1 MNYCGKHHCTAATF
15 VWLAGAVSLQAYVAK
30 LDNGGAALKWSLKTP
45 FPSAFSVPTNSLNRS
60 TRAIRY
66 YLHADA
72 WSETNRQSELNAVR
86 AAFAQWQSVP
96 HTTIRFEEAG
106 ILTGE
111 IDVNTKDGTNVVYW
125 VKGDGLFNGET
136 ASIWGR
142 AAVTLTSHIPGASVI
157 AEADIAL
164 NGAALNG
171 VGAEFDWSTD
181 FSAKPDARE
190 LFVEGI
196 ALHEIGHLLGLA
208 HSPIGGAT
216 MHFMTDAA
224 GSSGVIAGLSSDEIA
239 FADSTYG
246 KAERVAALGAVRGAV
261 KKNGVPVY
269 GASVLLEDQNGNVV
283 TGGITRRA
291 SRDGPDARFLINGVP
306 PGNYYLRALP
316 LDSDVPNDVN
326 KPFSACPNRLF
337 VLMIPREISSDKG
350 TIDAE
355 AVDTSFLPSANLP
368 VSVVAGETA
377 EIDVAV
383 EAGEPALRISAVG
396 ISASG
401 RPSEEPLCHGV
412 FLRPGDEKQWLSIF
426 RRQIPQEGIS
436 LRISGSG
443 IEVLSEDVQ
452 LFGDIIR
459 VSAQVSVAADASPG
473 LRSFALQTED
483 GDDAY
488 APGYL
493 EILTRT
499 LDYNFDGLD
508 DLYQRRFFDPFT
520 SLAAAPDSDPDQDG
534 FSNREESL
542 QNSNPLDPA
551 SLPRPMISPFEILSV
566 SLDENGSAVSF
577 ESVPGA
583 RYQLFSRQ
591 DLAGSFWAP
600 VGEPVTASG
609 AVTTIL
615 DASAKEEFEFYYVE
629 SAP

>member
-1 MNYCGKHHCTAATF
+1 MNRCGKHHCVAGAF
-15 VWLAGAVSLQAYVAK
+15 AWLAGAISIHAYIAK
-30 LDNGGAALKWSLKTP
+30 LDNGGAALKWALNPP
-45 FPSAFSVPTNSLNRS
+45 FPPASFSVPTNSLNRS

-66 YLHADA
+66 YLHADG

-96 HTTIRFEEAG
+96 HTAIRFEEAG

-111 IDVNTKDGTNVVYW
+111 IDVNTEDGTNVVYW

-142 AAVTLTSHIPGASVI
+142 AAVTLTSHIPGVSVI

-164 NGAALNG
+164 NGL
-171 VGAEFDWSTD
+171 EFDWSTD
-181 FSAKPDARE
+181 FSTRSGRSN

-224 GSSGVIAGLSSDEIA
+224 GSSGVIAGLSADEIA

-246 KAERVAALGAVRGAV
+246 KAERIAALGAVRGTV

-269 GASVLLEDQNGNVV
+269 GASVLLEDQNGNIV
-283 TGGITRRA
+283 TGGITRR
-291 SRDGPDARFLINGVP
+291 SSPNDPEVRFLINGVP
-306 PGNYYLRALP
+306 PGNYHLRALP
-316 LDSDVPNDVN
+316 LDSDVINNVS

-337 VLMIPREISSDKG
+337 VLLIPKEISSDKK

-377 EIDVAV
+377 EMNIAV

-396 ISASG
+396 ISSSS
-401 RPSEEPLCHGV
+401 RPSEEPLCVGV
-412 FLRPGDEKQWLSIF
+412 SLRPGDGKQWISIF
-426 RRQIPQEGIS
+426 RRKIPQEGIS
-436 LRISGSG
+436 LRITGSG
-443 IEVLSEDVQ
+443 IDVLSEDVK
-452 LFGDIIR
+452 LFDDIVR
-459 VSAQVSVAADASPG
+459 VSAQVSVANNASPG
-473 LRSFALQTED
+473 LRSFVLQTEN
-483 GDDAY
+483 GNVAY

-493 EILTRT
+493 EILPRT

-520 SLAAAPDSDPDQDG
+520 SLAAAPGSDPDQDG
-534 FSNREESL
+534 FNNREESL
-542 QNSNPLDPA
+542 QNSNPLDPD
-551 SLPRPMISPFEILSV
+551 SLPQPMISPFEILSV
-566 SLDENGSAVSF
+566 SLDENGSAVTF
-577 ESVPGA
+577 ESIRGA

-591 DLAGSFWAP
+591 DLAGSSWET

-609 AVTTIL
+609 AITTIL
-615 DASAKEEFEFYYVE
+615 DASANEEFEFYYVE

>member
-1 MNYCGKHHCTAATF
+1 MNRCGKHHCVAGAF
-15 VWLAGAVSLQAYVAK
+15 AWLAGAISIQAYVAK
-30 LDNGGAALKWSLKTP
+30 LDNGGAALKWSLNPP
-45 FPSAFSVPTNSLNRS
+45 FPPASFSVPTNSLNRS

-66 YLHADA
+66 YLHADG

-96 HTTIRFEEAG
+96 HTAIRFEEAG

-111 IDVNTKDGTNVVYW
+111 IDVNTEDETNVVYW

-164 NGAALNG
+164 NGL
-171 VGAEFDWSTD
+171 EFDWSAD
-181 FSAKPDARE
+181 FSTRSGRSN

-224 GSSGVIAGLSSDEIA
+224 GSSGVIAGLSADEIA

-246 KAERVAALGAVRGAV
+246 KAERIAALGAVRGTV

-269 GASVLLEDQNGNVV
+269 GASVLLEDQNGNIV

-291 SRDGPDARFLINGVP
+291 SPNDPEVRFLINGVP
-306 PGNYYLRALP
+306 PGNYHLRALP
-316 LDSDVPNDVN
+316 LDSDVINDVS

-337 VLMIPREISSDKG
+337 VLLIPKEISSDKK

-368 VSVVAGETA
+368 VSVVASETA
-377 EIDVAV
+377 EMNIAV

-396 ISASG
+396 ISSSS
-401 RPSEEPLCHGV
+401 RPSEEPLCVGV
-412 FLRPGDEKQWLSIF
+412 SLRPGDGKQWISVF
-426 RRQIPQEGIS
+426 RRKIPQEGIS
-436 LRISGSG
+436 LRITGSG
-443 IEVLSEDVQ
+443 IDVLSEDVK
-452 LFGDIIR
+452 LFDDIVR
-459 VSAQVSVAADASPG
+459 VSAQVSVANNASPG
-473 LRSFALQTED
+473 LRSFVLQTEN
-483 GDDAY
+483 GNVAY

-493 EILTRT
+493 EILPRT

-520 SLAAAPDSDPDQDG
+520 SLAAAPGSDPDQDG
-534 FSNREESL
+534 FNNREESL
-542 QNSNPLDPA
+542 QNSNPLDPD
-551 SLPRPMISPFEILSV
+551 SLPQPMISPFEILSV
-566 SLDENGSAVSF
+566 SLDENGSAVTF
-577 ESVPGA
+577 ESIRGA

-591 DLAGSFWAP
+591 DLAGSSWET

-609 AVTTIL
+609 AITTIL
-615 DASAKEEFEFYYVE
+615 DASANEEFEFYYVE

>member
-1 MNYCGKHHCTAATF
+1 MNHCRKHHCMAVAF
-15 VWLAGAVSLQAYVAK
+15 AWLAGAVSLHAYVAK
-30 LDNGGAALKWSLKTP
+30 LDKSGAALKWPLKPP
-45 FPSAFSVPTNSLNRS
+45 FPFTVPTNSLNHS

-72 WSETNRQSELNAVR
+72 WSETNRQRELNAVR
-86 AAFAQWQSVP
+86 AAFAQWQSIP

-111 IDVNTKDGTNVVYW
+111 IDVNTEDGTNVVYW

-136 ASIWGR
+136 ESILGR
-142 AAVTLTSHIPGASVI
+142 AAATFTSHIPGAAVI

-164 NGAALNG
+164 NGTD
-171 VGAEFDWSTD
+171 EFDWSTD
-181 FSAKPDARE
+181 FSTRSGRDS

-224 GSSGVIAGLSSDEIA
+224 GSSGVIAGLSADEIA

-246 KAERVAALGAVRGAV
+246 KAERIAALGAVRGTV

-269 GASVLLEDQNGNVV
+269 GASVLLEDQNGNTV

-291 SRDGPDARFLINGVP
+291 SPNDPESRFLINGVP
-306 PGNYYLRALP
+306 PGNYHLRALP
-316 LDSDVPNDVN
+316 LDSDVINDVS
-326 KPFSACPNRLF
+326 KPFPTCPNRLF
-337 VLMIPREISSDKG
+337 VLLLPREISSDRS

-368 VSVVAGETA
+368 VSVVAGKMA
-377 EIDVAV
+377 EMNVAV

-396 ISASG
+396 ISSSG
-401 RPSEEPLCHGV
+401 RPSEEPLCVGV
-412 FLRPGDEKQWLSIF
+412 SLIPGDGKQWVSIF
-426 RRQIPQEGIS
+426 RRRIPQEGIS
-436 LRISGSG
+436 LRITGSG
-443 IEVLSEDVQ
+443 IDVLSEDVK
-452 LFGDIIR
+452 LFDDIVR
-459 VSAQVSVAADASPG
+459 VSAQVSVANNASPG
-473 LRSFALQTED
+473 LRSFVLQTEN
-483 GDDAY
+483 GNAAY

-493 EILTRT
+493 EILPRT

-534 FSNREESL
+534 FNNREESL
-542 QNSNPLDPA
+542 LNSNPLDPD
-551 SLPRPMISPFEILSV
+551 SLPQPMISPFEILSV
-566 SLDENGSAVSF
+566 SLDENGSAVTF
-577 ESVPGA
+577 ESIQGA
-583 RYQLFSRQ
+583 RYQLFSRR
-591 DLAGSFWAP
+591 DLAGSSWET

-609 AVTTIL
+609 AITTIL
-615 DASAKEEFEFYYVE
+615 DVSANEEFEFYYVE

>member
-1 MNYCGKHHCTAATF
+1 MNLCGKHHCVAGAF
-15 VWLAGAVSLQAYVAK
+15 AWLAGAVSIHAYIAK
-30 LDNGGAALKWSLKTP
+30 LDNGGAALKWSLNPP
-45 FPSAFSVPTNSLNRS
+45 FPPASFSVPTNSLNRS

-66 YLHADA
+66 YLHADG

-96 HTTIRFEEAG
+96 HTAIRFEEAG

-111 IDVNTKDGTNVVYW
+111 IDVNTEDGTNVVYW

-142 AAVTLTSHIPGASVI
+142 AAVTLTSHIPGTSVI

-164 NGAALNG
+164 NGL
-171 VGAEFDWSTD
+171 EFDWSTD
-181 FSAKPDARE
+181 FSTRSGRSN

-224 GSSGVIAGLSSDEIA
+224 GSSSVIAGLSADEIA

-246 KAERVAALGAVRGAV
+246 KAERIAALGAVRGTV

-269 GASVLLEDQNGNVV
+269 GASVLLEDQNGNIV

-291 SRDGPDARFLINGVP
+291 SSNDPEVRFLINGVP
-306 PGNYYLRALP
+306 PGNYHLRALP
-316 LDSDVPNDVN
+316 LDSDVINDVS

-337 VLMIPREISSDKG
+337 VLLIPKEISSDKK

-377 EIDVAV
+377 EMNIAV

-396 ISASG
+396 ISSSS
-401 RPSEEPLCHGV
+401 RPSEEPLCVGV
-412 FLRPGDEKQWLSIF
+412 SLRPGDGKQWISIF
-426 RRQIPQEGIS
+426 RRKIPQEGIS
-436 LRISGSG
+436 LRITGSG
-443 IEVLSEDVQ
+443 IDVLSEDVK
-452 LFGDIIR
+452 LFDDIVR
-459 VSAQVSVAADASPG
+459 VSAQVSVANNASPG
-473 LRSFALQTED
+473 LRSFVLQTEN
-483 GDDAY
+483 GNVAY

-493 EILTRT
+493 EILPRT

-534 FSNREESL
+534 FNNREESL
-542 QNSNPLDPA
+542 QNSNPLNPD
-551 SLPRPMISPFEILSV
+551 SLPQPMISPFEILSV
-566 SLDENGSAVSF
+566 SLDENGSAVTF
-577 ESVPGA
+577 ESIRGA

-591 DLAGSFWAP
+591 DLAGSSWET

-609 AVTTIL
+609 AITTIL
-615 DASAKEEFEFYYVE
+615 DASANEEFEFYYVE

>member
-1 MNYCGKHHCTAATF
+1 MNLCRKPHCVAVAF
-15 VWLAGAVSLQAYVAK
+15 AWLAGSISLQAYVAK
-30 LDNGGAALKWSLKTP
+30 LDNGGAALKWSLKPP
-45 FPSAFSVPTNSLNRS
+45 FPSSVPTNSLNRS

-86 AAFAQWQSVP
+86 AAFAQWQSIP

-111 IDVNTKDGTNVVYW
+111 IDVNTEDGTNVVYW
-125 VKGDGLFNGET
+125 VKSGGLFHGET
-136 ASIWGR
+136 ASILGR

-164 NGAALNG
+164 NGL
-171 VGAEFDWSTD
+171 EFDWFTD
-181 FSAKPDARE
+181 FSAKPGSRE

-224 GSSGVIAGLSSDEIA
+224 GSSGVIAGLSADEIA

-246 KAERVAALGAVRGAV
+246 KAERIVALGAVRGAV

-283 TGGITRRA
+283 TGSITRRA
-291 SRDGPDARFLINGVP
+291 SRNGPDGHFLINGVP
-306 PGNYYLRALP
+306 PGNYHLRALP
-316 LDSDVPNDVN
+316 LDSDVLNDVN
-326 KPFSACPNRLF
+326 KPFPSCPNRPG
-337 VLMIPREISSDKG
+337 VLLLPREISSDRK

-368 VSVVAGETA
+368 VSVVAGKTA

-383 EAGEPALRISAVG
+383 QAGEPALRISMIG
-396 ISASG
+396 ISSSS
-401 RPSEEPLCHGV
+401 RPSDNPLCRAV
-412 FLRPGDEKQWLSIF
+412 FLRPGDEKQWISIF
-426 RRQIPQEGIS
+426 RRRIPQEGIS
-436 LRISGSG
+436 LRITGSG
-443 IEVLSEDVQ
+443 INVLSEEIK
-452 LFGDIIR
+452 LFGDNIVR
-459 VSAQVSVAADASPG
+459 VSAQVLVADDAPPG
-473 LRSFALQTED
+473 LRSFVLQTEN
-483 GDDAY
+483 GNAAY

-493 EILTRT
+493 EILPRT

-542 QNSNPLDPA
+542 KNSNPQDSNSIPQ
-551 SLPRPMISPFEILSV
+551 PMISPFEILSV
-566 SLDENGSAVSF
+566 SLDENGSAVTF
-577 ESVPGA
+577 ESVRGTQ
-583 RYQLFSRQ
+583 YQLFSRP
-591 DLAGSFWAP
+591 DLAGSSWET

-609 AVTTIL
+609 ARTTIL
-615 DASAKEEFEFYYVE
+615 DASANEEFEFYYVE
-629 SAP
+629 SVP

>member
-1 MNYCGKHHCTAATF
+1 MNYCGKHYCIAAAF
-15 VWLAGAVSLQAYVAK
+15 AWLAGAVSLQAYVAK
-30 LDNGGAALKWSLKTP
+30 LDNGGAALKWSLKPP
-45 FPSAFSVPTNSLNRS
+45 FPSAFFVPTNSLNRS

-86 AAFAQWQSVP
+86 AAFAQWQSIP

-111 IDVNTKDGTNVVYW
+111 IDVNTEDRTNVVYW
-125 VKGDGLFNGET
+125 VKGNNGLFNRET
-136 ASIWGR
+136 ASILGR
-142 AAVTLTSHIPGASVI
+142 AAVTLTSHIPGAAVI

-164 NGAALNG
+164 NGL
-171 VGAEFDWSTD
+171 EFDWLTD
-181 FSAKPDARE
+181 FSAKPGSRK

-224 GSSGVIAGLSSDEIA
+224 GSSGVIAGLSADEVA

-283 TGGITRRA
+283 TGGITCRA
-291 SRDGPDARFLINGVP
+291 SRDGPDGHFLINGVP
-306 PGNYYLRALP
+306 PGNYHLRALP
-316 LDSDVPNDVN
+316 LDSEVPNDVN

-337 VLMIPREISSDKG
+337 VLLLPIEISSDKG

-412 FLRPGDEKQWLSIF
+412 FLRPGDGKQWLSIF

-436 LRISGSG
+436 LRITGSG
-443 IEVLSEDVQ
+443 IDVLSEDVQ
-452 LFGDIIR
+452 LFDDIVR

-483 GDDAY
+483 GNAAY

-493 EILTRT
+493 EILPRT

-542 QNSNPLDPA
+542 LNSNPLDPA
-551 SLPRPMISPFEILSV
+551 SLPRPMVSPFEILSV
-566 SLDENGSAVSF
+566 SLDENGSAVAF

-583 RYQLFSRQ
+583 RYQLFSRP
-591 DLAGSFWAP
+591 DLAGSSWSP

>member
-1 MNYCGKHHCTAATF
+1 MNHRRKHRHLAAAF
-15 VWLAGAVSLQAYVAK
+15 AWLAGAVSLQAYVSK
-30 LDNGGAALKWSLKTP
+30 LDNGGAALKWSLKPP

-66 YLHADA
+66 YLHADG

-86 AAFAQWQSVP
+86 AAFAQWQSIP
-96 HTTIRFEEAG
+96 HTAIRFEEAG

-111 IDVNTKDGTNVVYW
+111 IDVNTGDGNNVVYW
-125 VKGDGLFNGET
+125 VKGDGLFHGET
-136 ASIWGR
+136 ASILGR
-142 AAVTLTSHIPGASVI
+142 AAVTLTSHIPGAAVI

-164 NGAALNG
+164 NGL
-171 VGAEFDWSTD
+171 EFDWFTD
-181 FSAKPDARE
+181 FSAKPGSRE

-224 GSSGVIAGLSSDEIA
+224 GSSGVIAGLSADEIA

-246 KAERVAALGAVRGAV
+246 KAERIAALGAVRGTV
-261 KKNGVPVY
+261 KKNGIPVY
-269 GASVLLEDQNGNVV
+269 GASVLLEDQNGNIV
-283 TGGITRRA
+283 TGSITRRA
-291 SRDGPDARFLINGVP
+291 SRNGPEGRFLINGVP
-306 PGNYYLRALP
+306 PGNYHLRALP
-316 LDSDVPNDVN
+316 LDSEVANEIS
-326 KPFSACPNRLF
+326 KPFPTCPNRPG
-337 VLMIPREISSDKG
+337 VLLLPREISSDRS

-368 VSVVAGETA
+368 VAVVAGKTA
-377 EIDVAV
+377 EIHLTV

-396 ISASG
+396 ISSSS
-401 RPSEEPLCHGV
+401 RPSINPLCGGV
-412 FLRPGDEKQWLSIF
+412 SLRAGDEKQWLSIF
-426 RRQIPQEGIS
+426 RRQIPREGIS
-436 LRISGSG
+436 LRITGSG
-443 IEVLSEDVQ
+443 IDVLSEDVQ
-452 LFGDIIR
+452 LFDDIIR

-483 GDDAY
+483 GDAAY

-493 EILTRT
+493 EILPRT

-542 QNSNPLDPA
+542 KDSNPLDPD
-551 SLPRPMISPFEILSV
+551 SLPRPMVSPFEILSV
-566 SLDENGSAVSF
+566 SLDENGSVVAF

-583 RYQLFSRQ
+583 QYQLFSRQ
-591 DLAGSFWAP
+591 DLVGSSWEP
-600 VGEPVTASG
+600 IGEPVTASG
-609 AVTTIL
+609 AITTIL

-629 SAP
+629 STP

>member
-1 MNYCGKHHCTAATF
+1 MNLCRKHHCVAF
-15 VWLAGAVSLQAYVAK
+15 VWLAGTISLQAYVAK
-30 LDNGGAALKWSLKTP
+30 LDNGGAALKWSLKPP

-60 TRAIRY
+60 TRSIRY
-66 YLHADA
+66 YLHADG

-86 AAFAQWQSVP
+86 SAFAQWQSIP

-111 IDVNTKDGTNVVYW
+111 IDVKTKDGTNVVYW

-136 ASIWGR
+136 ESILGK

-164 NGAALNG
+164 NG
-171 VGAEFDWSTD
+171 VEFDWSTN
-181 FSAKPDARE
+181 FSTRSGRYN

-224 GSSGVIAGLSSDEIA
+224 GSNGVIAGLSADEIA

-246 KAERVAALGAVRGAV
+246 TAERIAALGAVRGTV

-269 GASVLLEDQNGNVV
+269 GASVFLEDQNGNIV

-291 SRDGPDARFLINGVP
+291 SRDGPDGHFLINGVP
-306 PGNYYLRALP
+306 PGNYRLRALP
-316 LDSDVPNDVN
+316 LDSDVINDAN
-326 KPFSACPNRLF
+326 RPFSTCPNRLF
-337 VLMIPREISSDKG
+337 VLLLPREISSDKR

-377 EIDVAV
+377 EMNIAV
-383 EAGEPALRISAVG
+383 GAGEPALRISAVG
-396 ISASG
+396 ISSSSE
-401 RPSEEPLCHGV
+401 PSINPLCGGV
-412 FLRPGDEKQWLSIF
+412 SLRAGDEKQWLSIF

-436 LRISGSG
+436 LRITGSG
-443 IEVLSEDVQ
+443 IDVLSEDVK
-452 LFGDIIR
+452 LFDDIVR
-459 VSAQVSVAADASPG
+459 VSAQVSVAEDASPG
-473 LRSFALQTED
+473 LRSFVLQTEN
-483 GDDAY
+483 GNAAY
-488 APGYL
+488 APGYF
-493 EILTRT
+493 EILPRT

-534 FSNREESL
+534 FNNREESL
-542 QNSNPLDPA
+542 QNSNPQDPD
-551 SLPRPMISPFEILSV
+551 SLPQPMIFPFEILSV
-566 SLDENGSAVSF
+566 SLDENGSAVTF
-577 ESVPGA
+577 ESVRGA
-583 RYQLFSRQ
+583 QYQLFSRQ
-591 DLAGSFWAP
+591 DLAGSSWET

-609 AVTTIL
+609 AITTIL
-615 DASAKEEFEFYYVE
+615 DASANEEFEFYYVE
-629 SAP
+629 SVP

>member
-1 MNYCGKHHCTAATF
+1 MNHRRKHRHIAAAF
-15 VWLAGAVSLQAYVAK
+15 AWLAGAVSLQAYVAK
-30 LDNGGAALKWSLKTP
+30 LDNSGTALKWSLKPP
-45 FPSAFSVPTNSLNRS
+45 FPSSVPTNSLNRS
-60 TRAIRY
+60 TAAIRY

-72 WSETNRQSELNAVR
+72 WSETNRQRELNAIR
-86 AAFAQWQSVP
+86 AAFAQWQSIP
-96 HTTIRFEEAG
+96 QTAIRFEEAG

-111 IDVNTKDGTNVVYW
+111 IDIDTKDGTNVVYW

-136 ASIWGR
+136 ASILGR

-164 NGAALNG
+164 NGTD
-171 VGAEFDWSTD
+171 EYKWFTD
-181 FSAKPDARE
+181 FSAKPGSRE

-208 HSPIGGAT
+208 HSTIGGAT

-239 FADSTYG
+239 FADFTYG
-246 KAERVAALGAVRGAV
+246 KAERIAALSAVRGTV
-261 KKNGVPVY
+261 KKNGIPVY
-269 GASVLLEDQNGNVV
+269 GASILLEDQNGNIV

-291 SRDGPDARFLINGVP
+291 SRNGPNGHFLINGIP
-306 PGNYYLRALP
+306 PGNYHLRALP
-316 LDSDVPNDVN
+316 LDSEVANEVN
-326 KPFSACPNRLF
+326 KPFPTCPNRLF
-337 VLMIPREISSDKG
+337 VLLLPREISSDRS

-377 EIDVAV
+377 EIHLAV
-383 EAGEPALRISAVG
+383 EAGEPAVRISAVG
-396 ISASG
+396 ISSSS
-401 RPSEEPLCHGV
+401 RPSETPLCQGV
-412 FLRPGDEKQWLSIF
+412 FLRPGDEKQWVSIF
-426 RRQIPQEGIS
+426 RRQIPREGIS
-436 LRISGSG
+436 LRITGSG
-443 IEVLSEDVQ
+443 IDVLSENIK
-452 LFGDIIR
+452 LFDDIVR
-459 VSAQVSVAADASPG
+459 VSAQVSVADNAQPG
-473 LRSFALQTED
+473 LRSFVLQTKN
-483 GDDAY
+483 GNAAY

-493 EILTRT
+493 EILPRT

-542 QNSNPLDPA
+542 KDSNPLDPD
-551 SLPRPMISPFEILSV
+551 SLPRPMVSPFEILSV
-566 SLDENGSAVSF
+566 SLDENGSVVAF

-583 RYQLFSRQ
+583 QYQLFSRQ
-591 DLAGSFWAP
+591 DLVGSSWEP
-600 VGEPVTASG
+600 VGELVTASG
-609 AVTTIL
+609 AITTIL

>member
-1 MNYCGKHHCTAATF
+1 MNRCGKHHCVAGAF
-15 VWLAGAVSLQAYVAK
+15 AWLAGAISIQAYVAK
-30 LDNGGAALKWSLKTP
+30 LDNGGAALKWSLNPP
-45 FPSAFSVPTNSLNRS
+45 FPPASFSVPTNSLNRS

-66 YLHADA
+66 YLHADG

-96 HTTIRFEEAG
+96 HTAIRFEEAG

-111 IDVNTKDGTNVVYW
+111 IDVNTEDGTNVVYW
-125 VKGDGLFNGET
+125 VKGDGLFNRET

-142 AAVTLTSHIPGASVI
+142 AAVTLTSHIPGTSVI

-164 NGAALNG
+164 NGL
-171 VGAEFDWSTD
+171 EFDWSTD
-181 FSAKPDARE
+181 FSTRSGRSN

-224 GSSGVIAGLSSDEIA
+224 GSSGVIAGLSADEIA

-246 KAERVAALGAVRGAV
+246 KAERIAALGAVHGTV

-269 GASVLLEDQNGNVV
+269 GASVLLEDQNGNIV

-291 SRDGPDARFLINGVP
+291 SPNDPEVRFLINGVP
-306 PGNYYLRALP
+306 PGNYHLRALP
-316 LDSDVPNDVN
+316 LDSDVINNVS

-337 VLMIPREISSDKG
+337 VLLIPKEISSDKK

-377 EIDVAV
+377 EMNIAV

-396 ISASG
+396 ISPSS
-401 RPSEEPLCHGV
+401 RPSEEPLCVGV
-412 FLRPGDEKQWLSIF
+412 SLRPGDGKQWISVF
-426 RRQIPQEGIS
+426 RRKIPQEGIS
-436 LRISGSG
+436 LRITGSG
-443 IEVLSEDVQ
+443 IDVLSEDVK
-452 LFGDIIR
+452 LFDDIVR
-459 VSAQVSVAADASPG
+459 VSAQVSVANNASPG
-473 LRSFALQTED
+473 LRSFVLQTEN
-483 GDDAY
+483 GNVAY

-493 EILTRT
+493 EILPRT
-499 LDYNFDGLD
+499 LDYNFDSLD

-520 SLAAAPDSDPDQDG
+520 SLAAAPGSDPDQDG
-534 FSNREESL
+534 FNNREESL
-542 QNSNPLDPA
+542 QNSNPLDPD
-551 SLPRPMISPFEILSV
+551 SLPQPMISPFEILSV
-566 SLDENGSAVSF
+566 SLDENGSAVTF
-577 ESVPGA
+577 ESIRGA

-591 DLAGSFWAP
+591 DLAGSSWET

-609 AVTTIL
+609 AITTIL
-615 DASAKEEFEFYYVE
+615 DASANEEFEFYYVE